1 MVRMRSILAWLGVAA
16 GCGASPGEPASAA
29 PRAASAPSASAEADV
44 PTPTAKLEVVHRG
57 APIEAFTT
65 LTRTFSPDEGLPSTI
80 GCESGRVPWLA
91 GGRSM
96 AGGFVVCLPEKLAD
110 GVYESPLTLSLSR
123 GAPLGPRAAAPS
135 LELIHAWW
143 MGQAPAKLVV
153 RGDRVDIQS
162 TVTLMH
168 RTHPA
173 SFTGGVPDEVV
184 ELRGTVARRE

>member
-1 MVRMRSILAWLGVAA
+1 MVRMRSILAWLGLAT

-29 PRAASAPSASAEADV
+29 FRVAAAPSASVEADA

-65 LTRTFSPDEGLPSTI
+65 LSRTFSPDEGLPSTI
-80 GCESGRVPWLA
+80 SCESGLVPWLA

-96 AGGFVVCLPEKLAD
+96 AGGFVVCLPARLAD

-123 GAPLGPRAAAPS
+123 GAPLGPRNAAPS
-135 LELIHAWW
+135 MELIHAWW
-143 MGQAPAKLVV
+143 MGGATARLVV
-153 RGDRVDIQS
+153 RGDGVDIQS
-162 TVTLMH
+162 TVTLTH

-184 ELRGTVARRE
+184 ELRGTLAWQE